1 MSIRV
6 QHVTK
11 FYDRQA
17 AVKEISFQIKPGEI
31 VGFLG
36 PNGAG
41 KSTTMKMITGYLP
54 FSSGEIFVNG
64 LSVEKEPRAVRKQIG
79 YLPEHNP
86 LYPDLYVHEY
96 LEFAGGFYG
105 LRGASLRGRVQQMIH
120 DCGLTREQNKKIE
133 ALSKGYRQRVG
144 LAQALMHDPPV
155 LILDEPTTGLDPNQ
169 IVEIRE
175 LIRAVSKHKTVIF
188 SSHIM
193 QEVQA
198 LCQRV
203 LIIHQGQLVA
213 DRSLQDLLAG
223 TEEEQWISIEFQEI
237 VDVALLE
244 ALPDVR
250 SVRRISDR
258 QFSVCAETRHDLR
271 ATLFHFAAAQGLSLL
286 SLKQEQNNLESVFRL
301 LTQPASA

>member
-11 FYDRQA
+11 VYGRQV
-17 AVKEISFQIKPGEI
+17 AVQHVSFEIKPGEI

-54 FSSGEIFVNG
+54 ITSGEIYVNG
-64 LSVEKEPRAVRKQIG
+64 VSVEKQPQVVRQHIG

-86 LYPDLYVHEY
+86 LYLDLYVHEY
-96 LEFAGGFYG
+96 LEFTGGFYG
-105 LRGASLRGRVQQMIH
+105 LRGKALKERVNHIIH

-169 IVEIRE
+169 IIEIRE
-175 LIRAVSKHKTVIF
+175 LIRRVSREKTVIF

-198 LCQRV
+198 LCPRV
-203 LIIHQGQLVA
+203 LIIHQGELVA
-213 DRSLQDLLAG
+213 DRSLQQLLG
-223 TEEEQWISIEFQEI
+223 DTESEQWISIEFQET
-237 VDVALLE
+237 VDAALLE
-244 ALPDVR
+244 ALPPVR
-250 SVRRISDR
+250 AVKRLSDR
-258 QFSVCAETRHDLR
+258 VFSICAARDHDLR
-271 ATLFHFAAAQGLSLL
+271 ATLFHFAAAQGLSLI
-286 SLKQEQNNLESVFRL
+286 SLKQEQNNLETVFRL
-301 LTQPASA
+301 LTQPATP